1 MQSLLRRI
9 AELLGID
16 VAPDAE
22 LRFVFAGFP
31 SGGLGLLVLLGI
43 ALAIAAVVAIYRRDA
58 HGLSRPRR
66 LTLAGLRM
74 LAVGAVCLLLL
85 DPQIVTIRR
94 ETRPGETL
102 VLIDA
107 SQSMAQIDGY
117 RHPSASTIVD
127 RWRAAGIAEP
137 GKQSRLQLAR
147 HLLTRN
153 DDEFLRRLAS
163 RNRVSVHGF
172 GAGLET
178 LLELPLRATSDAE
191 APAPNPPTFDSSK
204 LRAEGSYTNLGGAI
218 REALGRD
225 GTDNLAGIV
234 ILTDGRR
241 NLGPPAAEVARL
253 LGLRAVP
260 RTIVVPIGDPTPL
273 RTMRI
278 QRVDAPERVFQKD
291 PFTIRA
297 FLEGRGYEQTEVTVR
312 LVRKGED
319 ANATGEVVRSQTVTL
334 ETARAESEVVFAQLT
349 SEQPGHATYSVEVD
363 PPQYEEFSAER
374 HRIDSRV
381 ETLAEKTRVLL
392 MSGGPTH
399 EYRILRNLLVRDQT
413 IEVACWLSSAAAGFA
428 QEGNVSLAELPRT
441 AEAFATWDVFVLLD
455 PDPTTY
461 DRATWQLL
469 ADQVREHGSGLLWSC
484 GEKFTLDALREDSAV
499 RPVVDLLPIEPDLE
513 AADASIGLARGM
525 PQPWPYEL
533 TAAGRQHPATM
544 IAEERSES
552 EALWS
557 RLPGFYFAFPIVR
570 AKPGAQVL
578 VEHRKPIS
586 GDDPDTRH
594 PLIATQ
600 FVGTGRSLLFATDD
614 TRLWRTVFESA
625 YDRLW
630 VRSIRF
636 LFEGKVAAGN
646 ARLRLAVDQERIE
659 LGSVVRITAEVRT
672 ETFEPSLAT
681 TFEVVASGPDG
692 TASTVTLAAV
702 EGAEGRFEAFLRP
715 TALGMFRLGPKEPLA
730 GRPVT
735 TGFQVVAAALEKEG
749 PSDLDELG
757 ILASAPG
764 GVLVTEPD
772 RLADALDTIESKT
785 RIESFTSSNAV
796 WDSLWTIALLVLL
809 LSTEWW
815 LRKRFN
821 LL

>member
-1 MQSLLRRI
+1 MQTLLRRI

-22 LRFVFAGFP
+22 LRFAFAGFP

-43 ALAIAAVVAIYRRDA
+43 ALALAAVVAIYRRDA

-74 LAVGAVCLLLL
+74 LAIAAVCLLLL

-94 ETRPGETL
+94 ETRPGETIVL
-102 VLIDA
+102 VDG
-107 SQSMAQIDGY
+107 SQSMAQVDGY
-117 RHPSASTIVD
+117 RHPSAGTIAD

-153 DDEFLRRLAS
+153 DDDFLRRLS
-163 RNRVSVHGF
+163 TRNRVSVHGF

-178 LLELPLRATSDAE
+178 LLELPLRSTMDPTAPATSAPSFDA
-191 APAPNPPTFDSSK
+191 TK

-273 RTMRI
+273 RTMKIR
-278 QRVDAPERVFQKD
+278 RVDAPERVFKKD

-312 LVRKGED
+312 LVRKGDD
-319 ANATGEVVRSQTVTL
+319 ANATGEVIRTQTVTL
-334 ETARAESEVVFAQLT
+334 DAARAESEVVFAPLT
-349 SEQPGHATYSVEVD
+349 SEQPGHMTYSVEVD
-363 PPQYEEFSAER
+363 PPQFEDFSAER
-374 HRIDSRV
+374 HRSDSRI

-392 MSGGPTH
+392 ISGGPTH

-428 QEGNVSLAELPRT
+428 QEGNVSLTALPTT
-441 AEAFATWDVFVLLD
+441 AVEFATWDVFVLLD
-455 PDPTTY
+455 PDPATFDT
-461 DRATWQLL
+461 ATWKLL
-469 ADQVREHGSGLLWSC
+469 AEQVREKGSGLLWSC
-484 GEKFTLDALREDSAV
+484 GEKFTLEALRDDSAAK
-499 RPVVDLLPIEPDLE
+499 PVVDLLPIEPDLE
-513 AADASIGLARGM
+513 AAEASIGLARGM

-533 TAAGRQHPATM
+533 TAAGRQHPAAM
-544 IAEERSES
+544 IAEERGES
-552 EALWS
+552 EAIWS

-570 AKPGAQVL
+570 AKPAAQVL

-586 GDDPDTRH
+586 GDDPDSRH

-600 FVGTGRSLLFATDD
+600 FVGSGRSLLFATDD

-646 ARLRLAVDQERIE
+646 ARLRLAADQERIE
-659 LGSVVRITAEVRT
+659 LGGVVRVTAEVRA
-672 ETFEPSLAT
+672 EDFEPSSAP
-681 TFEVVASGPDG
+681 TFEVEWTGPDG
-692 TASTVTLAAV
+692 TASTLTLAAV
-702 EGAEGRFEAFLRP
+702 EGAPGRFEAFLRP

-730 GRPVT
+730 GRPVIA
-735 TGFQVVAAALEKEG
+735 GFQVVAAALEKEG
-749 PSDLDELG
+749 PSDLDELA
-757 ILASAPG
+757 ILAGVPG
-764 GVLVTEPD
+764 GLLVTEPD
-772 RLADALDTIESKT
+772 RLADALDTVESKT

-796 WDSLWTIALLVLL
+796 WDSMWTIGLLVLL